1 VAGRSSTSLARFHRR
16 VRRRVPWM
24 QTVAAALILPLL
36 TLIVRVR
43 VRGRENV
50 PDGGYIAIANHPS
63 VFDSLFVAL
72 PLRRRLRFMGKS
84 ELFTE
89 RWGGWLARLGAF
101 PVRRGVWDTD
111 AFDTAVAVL
120 DRGRVMAIF
129 PEGGVHLEKSPAR
142 PGLGHVAHLAGATVL
157 PLHLSGT
164 DELSRLWLWPKVIVT
179 VGEPFR
185 VEKDADPSRE
195 RCLATAQRGVDAIYA
210 LAG

>member
-1 VAGRSSTSLARFHRR
+1 
-16 VRRRVPWM
+16 M
-24 QTVAAALILPLL
+24 QTLVAALVLPLL
-36 TLIVRVR
+36 TLVVRVR

-50 PDGGYIAIANHPS
+50 PDGGYIVIANHPS

-84 ELFTE
+84 ELFTA

-111 AFDTAVAVL
+111 AFETAVAVL

-129 PEGGVHLEKSPAR
+129 PEGGVHVEKSPAR
-142 PGLGHVAHLAGATVL
+142 PGFGHVAHLAGATVL

-164 DELSRLWLWPKVIVT
+164 ERLSRLWLWPKVVIT
-179 VGEPFR
+179 VGEPFW
-185 VEKDADPSRE
+185 VERDDDPSRE
-195 RCLATAQRGVDAIYA
+195 RCQSTAQRGVDAIYA
-210 LAG
+210 LAR